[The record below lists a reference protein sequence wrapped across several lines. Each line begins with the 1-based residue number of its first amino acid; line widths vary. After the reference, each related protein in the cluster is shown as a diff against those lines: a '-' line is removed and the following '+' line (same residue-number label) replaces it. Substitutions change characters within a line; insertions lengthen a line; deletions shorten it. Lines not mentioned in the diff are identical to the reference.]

1 MFVLFF
7 FIPYF
12 HPLFSCFSSGLKMY
26 LIFFIILSNVHY
38 FPLTYI
44 TPSKGIFFFEN

>member
-12 HPLFSCFSSGLKMY
+12 HPLFSCFSSGLIVIVSSKDA
-26 LIFFIILSNVHY
+26 IRENFPIIIDISW
-38 FPLTYI
+38 
-44 TPSKGIFFFEN
+44 

>member
-12 HPLFSCFSSGLKMY
+12 HPLFSCFSSGL
-26 LIFFIILSNVHY
+26 IFFSMVYRCDRTCKLAFV
-38 FPLTYI
+38 
-44 TPSKGIFFFEN
+44 IF

>member
-12 HPLFSCFSSGLKMY
+12 HPLFSCFSSSLFKST
-26 LIFFIILSNVHY
+26 LFLSSQCLDTGVQKTS
-38 FPLTYI
+38 L
-44 TPSKGIFFFEN
+44 

>member
-12 HPLFSCFSSGLKMY
+12 HPLFL
-26 LIFFIILSNVHY
+26 LFFIRSNEVHSY
-38 FPLTYI
+38 YCMNMKQFTMMNADQKI
-44 TPSKGIFFFEN
+44 KRH

>member
-12 HPLFSCFSSGLKMY
+12 HPLFSCFSSGLLFLFY
-26 LIFFIILSNVHY
+26 LSPIILSLPFAVGLLMHE
-38 FPLTYI
+38 
-44 TPSKGIFFFEN
+44 SGI

>member
-12 HPLFSCFSSGLKMY
+12 HPLFSCFSSGLSFLGPKR
-26 LIFFIILSNVHY
+26 LHDRNFW
-38 FPLTYI
+38 
-44 TPSKGIFFFEN
+44 KGPY